1 MSDDVRV
8 AYRQQ
13 MIPLE
18 GQLWL
23 VTAGIG
29 TGSKAEVSGPHRA
42 VALLANLRE
51 ITGAATYEGK
61 DWRPPVNMHQWAAEG
76 PQTWVL
82 LPWAPTENHAGW
94 VKVGDHRELTAAY
107 WSSEEAAN
115 AALEMDRYRTDRR
128 AQTGSAELPKSRDDD
143 ND

>member
-1 MSDDVRV
+1 VSDDVHV

-29 TGSKAEVSGPHRA
+29 AGSKSEISGPHRA

-51 ITGAATYEGK
+51 VSGQATSETEE
-61 DWRPPVNMHQWAAEG
+61 WSAPANMHRWVTDG

-82 LPWAPTENHAGW
+82 LPWAPTENHVGW
-94 VKVGDHRELTAAY
+94 VKVGDHRELAAAY
-107 WSSEEAAN
+107 WSSEEATN
-115 AALEMDRYRTDRR
+115 AAHEMDRYRTEMRSQNR
-128 AQTGSAELPKSRDDD
+128 LAELSEG
-143 ND
+143 NG